1 MKRLHILRKTN
12 DPLAMEAIQHERR
25 LREVGVLLL
34 QDGVLAKG
42 DFPDPTYV
50 CGEDLAARG
59 IKSRYRVVD
68 YETIARLMVEYDRVT
83 TW

>member
-1 MKRLHILRKTN
+1 MKSLHVIRKTN
-12 DPLAMEAIQHERR
+12 DPLAMEAIRSERGR
-25 LREVGVLLL
+25 REVGVLLL

-42 DFPDPTYV
+42 EFPDATYV
-50 CGEDLAARG
+50 CEEDLAARG

-68 YETIARLMVEYDRVT
+68 YEAIARLMAEYDRVT